1 MAAPLDEVDLILKHR
16 FTQDQVCEYLVQWSG
31 DLARTWEPSV
41 NLTECQTLLNSYWR
55 EFCAT
60 LRNFE
65 FLSPSFTL
73 VTDNEASD
81 GEEEEDGDEKKKKE
95 KDDDTPPSK
104 RPAMAKKPSSSLA
117 RKRPTEAEDKIAVAK
132 RVQMNKQLIGVRS
145 RAGIS
150 KASEASSS
158 SGSSRTKPPPPT
170 AKLSTVAAAF
180 DDEFDETEPL
190 PLPTALP
197 PARRGRS
204 GAQVARKST
213 GGYRPMP
220 RITRPDPSI

>member
-16 FTQDQVCEYLVQWSG
+16 FTQDQACEYLVQWSG

-81 GEEEEDGDEKKKKE
+81 GEEEDEKKKGN
-95 KDDDTPPSK
+95 DNDTPPSK
-104 RPAMAKKPSSSLA
+104 RPAMAKKPSSLA

-132 RVQMNKQLIGVRS
+132 RVQMNKQLMGVRS

-158 SGSSRTKPPPPT
+158 ASGSSSKTKPPPPT

-180 DDEFDETEPL
+180 DDDFDETEPL
-190 PLPTALP
+190 SVPTALP
-197 PARRGRS
+197 SARRGRS

>member
-16 FTQDQVCEYLVQWSG
+16 FTQDQACEYLVQWSG

-81 GEEEEDGDEKKKKE
+81 GEENDGDEKKKE
-95 KDDDTPPSK
+95 KCDDTPPSK
-104 RPAMAKKPSSSLA
+104 RPAMARKPSSLA
-117 RKRPTEAEDKIAVAK
+117 RKRPTEAEDRIAVAK
-132 RVQMNKQLIGVRS
+132 RVQMNKQLMGVRS

-150 KASEASSS
+150 EASSSASSS

-180 DDEFDETEPL
+180 DDDFDETEPL
-190 PLPTALP
+190 SVPTALP
-197 PARRGRS
+197 SARRGRS